1 MAAGSQSNAARGP
14 TAANSHGSSPPSGL
28 STQKVLMHQETKRN
42 LNVNSSSSS
51 YIDAIDPVAKN
62 GDNEKTEENGQESPA
77 LDIVINNVVCSFNVR
92 CHLNLRD
99 IALRGLNVEYRKEN
113 GVSTYIF
120 SHIHFFRSFIPNFI
134 TSILTDTRI
143 TKFNRW

>member
-120 SHIHFFRSFIPNFI
+120 SHIQFF
-134 TSILTDTRI
+134 SIIDLI
-143 TKFNRW
+143 NLLL